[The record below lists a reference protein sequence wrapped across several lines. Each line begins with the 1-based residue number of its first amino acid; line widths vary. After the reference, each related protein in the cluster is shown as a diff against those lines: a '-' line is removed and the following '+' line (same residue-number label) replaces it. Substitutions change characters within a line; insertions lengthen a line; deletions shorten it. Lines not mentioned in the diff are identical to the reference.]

1 MVSCELDNNG
11 PHDHGGHSLVVE
23 ADLELKHIH
32 IYLLSILVIALR
44 ISQVKKARKKVPGTG
59 KRMCRRLR
67 GKQDVSVF
75 EELKGSKRG

>member
-1 MVSCELDNNG
+1 M
-11 PHDHGGHSLVVE
+11 VE
-23 ADLELKHIH
+23 ADLELKHIR

-44 ISQVKKARKKVPGTG
+44 ISQAKKARKKVPGKG
-59 KRMCRRLR
+59 KRMCRRPR